1 MAFDGLEVSTS
12 SRSKVLTHTM
22 DLLQVHSWTQLAR
35 KCVLTES
42 PLLDGVCGSGKQQGE
57 GGASYSRPECSPLRR
72 LHDTCIPD
80 SRGSAARQAASTSRE
95 IMDSWLMSQSE
106 YARAGLIRWLGRP
119 MDQNLHLCMWLFSS
133 PRIPGSSCHSGLE
146 V

>member
-1 MAFDGLEVSTS
+1 MHLLQLSWRQGFNVSEQRCESDVYLLMQGVSPHPHACRSALMPSWTRLAFDGLEVSTS
-12 SRSKVLTHTM
+12 SRSKGLTHAM

-57 GGASYSRPECSPLRR
+57 GGCLVQ
-72 LHDTCIPD
+72 
-80 SRGSAARQAASTSRE
+80 QA
-95 IMDSWLMSQSE
+95 
-106 YARAGLIRWLGRP
+106 G
-119 MDQNLHLCMWLFSS
+119 
-133 PRIPGSSCHSGLE
+133 